1 VVVTPSGYPV
11 RHKTMY
17 KIDNLDK
24 VIKLRDVPQS
34 SVGAPNPIVL
44 AGEHDVLITYYL
56 QNTPQEWDGTSVK
69 VVGID
74 TTGEPVTIVKFNR
87 YYAHMF
93 GPPNDEA
100 FEGHPLSNRGLEPY
114 GVFEVQNSSW
124 LRKLEKMNSVH
135 PYHDKERFME
145 NMKHFVFSFHDT
157 TFECIAEGFNVEV
170 ASGSVKSMVPRML
183 ESIR

>member
-1 VVVTPSGYPV
+1 
-11 RHKTMY
+11 
-17 KIDNLDK
+17 
-24 VIKLRDVPQS
+24 
-34 SVGAPNPIVL
+34 
-44 AGEHDVLITYYL
+44 
-56 QNTPQEWDGTSVK
+56 
-69 VVGID
+69 
-74 TTGEPVTIVKFNR
+74 
-87 YYAHMF
+87 
-93 GPPNDEA
+93 
-100 FEGHPLSNRGLEPY
+100 LEPY